1 MLPNSTLGK
10 TKKKNPNKSSETA
23 FIGRGQLEFIL
34 CVLFKLYNESL
45 ALYGN
50 SFKMGDLI
58 LPQFNCFPSLSGN
71 TEPLF

>member
-10 TKKKNPNKSSETA
+10 TKKKNPNKSSGAA

-34 CVLFKLYNESL
+34 RVLFKLYNECL
-45 ALYGN
+45 ALYDN

-58 LPQFNCFPSLSGN
+58 LLLVNCFPSLSGN